1 MLPALAPI
9 DELRAIAWQRSHGTS
24 EELILAPHENAPW
37 MATIQVPRP
46 GSETHPALIDIDRKS
61 KFQLIPAPGQGQVII
76 MIMERIPSG
85 VWRDGRAGSR
95 ENRVRQAQLIS
106 FRDQLAQ
113 FLESVRLT
121 GAVPGTVIIN
131 GQDLEIASY
140 LYTWI

>member
-1 MLPALAPI
+1 
-9 DELRAIAWQRSHGTS
+9 
-24 EELILAPHENAPW
+24 
-37 MATIQVPRP
+37 
-46 GSETHPALIDIDRKS
+46 
-61 KFQLIPAPGQGQVII
+61 
-76 MIMERIPSG
+76 MERIPSG

-95 ENRVRQAQLIS
+95 ENRVRQA
-106 FRDQLAQ
+106 QLAQ